1 MNEESRYQEL
11 EMDLKQIIKEEW
23 EKEFPEQLSGYE
35 KSVMKLVYEEIILS
49 VARRVWNSAIETAEN
64 NAMIE
69 EHVTEEYDEEK
80 GDITVTNKEVYSGG
94 YIRDE
99 NFVCVNPESILKL
112 LINEQ
117 GTDTTQI

>member
-1 MNEESRYQEL
+1 
-11 EMDLKQIIKEEW
+11 MDFKQIIKEEW

-35 KSVMKLVYEEIILS
+35 KSLIKLVYEEIILS
-49 VARRVWNSAIETAEN
+49 VAWRVWNSAIETAEN

>member
-35 KSVMKLVYEEIILS
+35 KSLIKLVYEEIILS
-49 VARRVWNSAIETAEN
+49 VAWRVWNSAIETAEN

>member
-1 MNEESRYQEL
+1 
-11 EMDLKQIIKEEW
+11 MDFKQIIKEEW
-23 EKEFPEQLSGYE
+23 EKEYGFAEEQEPYE
-35 KSVMKLVYEEIILS
+35 FDRSLFSVYHELVERICI
-49 VARRVWNSAIETAEN
+49 RVWNSAIETAEN

-69 EHVTEEYDEEK
+69 EHVLEEYNQNT
-80 GDITVTNKEVYSGG
+80 GDINTISKEVYSGG

-99 NFVCVNPESILKL
+99 NYVCVNPESILKL

>member
-1 MNEESRYQEL
+1 MNFKE
-11 EMDLKQIIKEEW
+11 IIKEEW
-23 EKEFPEQLSGYE
+23 KKEFPYE
-35 KSVMKLVYEEIILS
+35 GVQGSPEETESYEYVYENSLFTTYENIVKRIC
-49 VARRVWNSAIETAEN
+49 VRVWNSAIETAEN

-117 GTDTTQI
+117 RTDTTQI